1 MPNDLSFLPFFIT
14 EDLFLLPEDRQK
26 KVQAPDASAPK
37 EAAAPADI
45 QKASPATPSPEAGSS
60 ATSPTS
66 AKKAPVEAK
75 KAPVEA
81 NKQAAATSATSNQQK
96 SQAGEANPKLI
107 FGKNLRKLLVLVEDP
122 AHPVMERADGLFL
135 KDVLKAVQYT
145 FDDVAIVNIAHCRTE
160 ADWDA
165 VNAISYTHFFSFG
178 VSHAKLP
185 TTRTLAPYELERSGE
200 KFFLKTDKL
209 SVLRSE
215 RARKITLW
223 NLLKKMFV

>member
-26 KVQAPDASAPK
+26 KMQASDASA
-37 EAAAPADI
+37 
-45 QKASPATPSPEAGSS
+45 TSS
-60 ATSPTS
+60 
-66 AKKAPVEAK
+66 
-75 KAPVEA
+75 
-81 NKQAAATSATSNQQK
+81 QQK

-107 FGKNLRKLLVLVEDP
+107 FGKNLRNLLVLVEDP

-145 FDDVAIVNIAHCRTE
+145 FDDVAIVNIAHCISE
-160 ADWDA
+160 ADWKA
-165 VNAISYTHFFSFG
+165 VNAIPFTHLFSFG
-178 VSHAKLP
+178 VSHAQLP
-185 TTRTLAPYELERSGE
+185 ATRTLAPYELERSGE

-215 RARKITLW
+215 RTHKITLW